1 MYLAVSGNIGSGK
14 SSLTELLSGRYG
26 LQAVYEAVSENP
38 YLEDFYHDM
47 ARYSFHSQ
55 IFFLSRRLEQHLL
68 VINGASGVIQDRTL
82 FEDAM
87 IFAQNLYATGKMDA
101 RDWETYFSLYC
112 SILPAL
118 RSPDLLIYI
127 RASLPT
133 LRQRIAKRGRDF
145 EQEMSDDYLEGLNVL
160 YAQWLEGYG
169 YSRVL
174 VIDGDELDF
183 ISDPSA
189 FETICS
195 RIEALDLGIPLLS

>member
-1 MYLAVSGNIGSGK
+1 MYLAISGNIGSGK
-14 SSLTELLSGRYG
+14 SSLTALLSARYD

-68 VINGASGVIQDRTL
+68 VINGANGVIQDRTL
-82 FEDAM
+82 YEDAM

-101 RDWETYFSLYC
+101 RDWQTYFSLYC

-118 RSPDLLIYI
+118 QTPDLLIHI
-127 RASLPT
+127 EASLPT
-133 LRQRIAKRGRDF
+133 LRQRITKRGRDF
-145 EQEMSDDYLEGLNVL
+145 EQEMSDDYLEQLNIL

-169 YSRVL
+169 HSRVL
-174 VIDGDELDF
+174 VINGDELDF
-183 ISDPSA
+183 MSDPNA

-195 RIEALDLGIPLLS
+195 RIEMMGLGIPLLK